1 MPRRS
6 LQLLARFSL
15 VQAAL
20 IFFKHVHSNKPTP
33 LKPVSRKLPPKEERN
48 LRIRQ
53 KFDAGESV
61 TDIAE
66 EFGISA
72 QRVSQI
78 IYGKCS

>member
-20 IFFKHVHSNKPTP
+20 LFFKHIHSNKSTP
-33 LKPVSRKLPPKEERN
+33 LKPISRKLPAKTERN

-53 KFDAGESV
+53 KFEAGEAV

-78 IYGKCS
+78 IYGKRS